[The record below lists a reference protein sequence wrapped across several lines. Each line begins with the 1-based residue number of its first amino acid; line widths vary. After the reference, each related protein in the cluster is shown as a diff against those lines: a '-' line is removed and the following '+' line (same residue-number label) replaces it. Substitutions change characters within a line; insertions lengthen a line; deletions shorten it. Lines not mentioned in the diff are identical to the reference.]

1 MDRREFLSRS
11 LLSAAAVA
19 PLCRSLRAAITGP
32 IELGLN
38 TYCLRFQR
46 WNDAQLLDYVASLK
60 LDAVF
65 LQDSID
71 PGTNDPAHWK
81 EVRDHAKRVGL
92 HLETGGGS
100 ILPKKEEDFQKSVK
114 TLEQNLERAAG
125 MGSKVC
131 RANLAGDH
139 RGLPRP
145 TNEENIEL
153 ALRVLKAVRTRA
165 LDLGVKVAMEIH
177 KDLQSW
183 EHKQIIEG
191 AGRDLAGTYLDTA
204 NPVYVAEDPMV
215 AVETLGPY
223 AVTVHLRDSVIYEH
237 PRGACV
243 QWVPLGE
250 GVVDF
255 KKIVAKVRELCPPVR
270 LFVKPITGRPP
281 DVIPY
286 LEAEFWK
293 SYPKARAG
301 EFARFVALAKAGR
314 PYEKHV
320 VIEEIQ
326 GKPIPPQFQEAMKF
340 QQREHMERSVEYAKK
355 ELGLGVRWKST
366 KDE

>member
-1 MDRREFLSRS
+1 MLRRAFLK
-11 LLSAAAVA
+11 SAAAI
-19 PLCRSLRAAITGP
+19 PLAASLRAAITGP

-38 TYCLRFQR
+38 TYCLRFQK
-46 WNDAQLLDYVASLK
+46 WNDRQLLEYTAGLK

-65 LQDSID
+65 LQDSLD
-71 PGTNDPAHWK
+71 PGTDDPGHWR
-81 EVRDHAKRVGL
+81 EVREHAKQLGL

-100 ILPKKEEDFQKSVK
+100 ILPKKPENFNASVK
-114 TLEQNLERAAG
+114 TLERNLERAAG
-125 MGSKVC
+125 MGSPLC

-139 RGLPRP
+139 KGLPYP
-145 TNEENIEL
+145 TNEQNIEA
-153 ALRVLKAVRTRA
+153 ALKVLKAVRTRA
-165 LDLGVKVAMEIH
+165 LDTGVKVAIEIH

-183 EHKQIIEG
+183 EHKQIIDG
-191 AGRDLAGTYLDTA
+191 AGRDIAGTYLDTA

-223 AVTVHLRDSVIYEH
+223 ALTVHFRDSVIYEH

-255 KKIVAKVRELCPPVR
+255 KKIVAKVREVCPPPVR
-270 LFVKPITGRPP
+270 IYVKPITGRPP

-286 LEAEFWK
+286 MEADFWK
-293 SYPKARAG
+293 NYPHARAG
-301 EFARFVALAKAGR
+301 EFARFLALAKAGR

-320 VIEEIQ
+320 VIEEVP
-326 GKPIPPQFQEAMKF
+326 GRPMPAPFVEAMKF

-355 ELGLGVRWKST
+355 VLDLGLRWR
-366 KDE
+366 